1 MISKVV
7 LTIVGFVLAVG
18 AVACGI
24 FVMREDRETT
34 PHKELRRR
42 RWRRLY
48 VGLLLVV
55 VVGSSLA
62 SSLALWYY
70 VTHPDNSRVRIPE
83 GFVLEKSRQVAW
95 EGMMYEGPVKLV
107 RLRCP
112 FAPAEALRK
121 WRPATDHRSGDPQ
134 KPDEYEL
141 QFRADLPWSL
151 RTGLCSPDDINSGMC
166 IRSGDDDILFAWPVP
181 EGSVVEII
189 YVIKF

>member
-1 MISKVV
+1 MGSVV
-7 LTIVGFVLAVG
+7 VCIGFVLAVG
-18 AVACGI
+18 AVAAGI

-34 PHKELRRR
+34 PQKELRRR

-62 SSLALWYY
+62 LWYH

-83 GFVLEKSRQVAW
+83 GFVLEKSRQVFW
-95 EGMMYEGPVKLV
+95 SGMMDEGPVKLV

-121 WRPATDHRSGDPQ
+121 WRPATDHRSGDPH
-134 KPDEYEL
+134 KPNEYEL
-141 QFRADLPWSL
+141 QVREDLPWSL
-151 RTGLCSPDDINSGMC
+151 RTGLYSPDDINSGMC
-166 IRSGDDDILFAWPVP
+166 IHSGDDDVLFAWPVP

-189 YVIKF
+189 YVIKL